1 VATFQENF
9 SNILQDKLTAGQ
21 SVLQPVPER
30 PVRIFCQDESRFGLL
45 PIQRRRIT
53 WSGVKPWGT
62 VQYRFEN
69 FYVYG
74 AVEPTTGES
83 FFLELPYL
91 NSTNFQIFL
100 NEFSHCYQE
109 TLNIVLME
117 NGSCHTAKALVLP
130 HNVVCLFL
138 PPYSPELN
146 PIERLWQ
153 DMKAQLA
160 WMLAGTLAE
169 LEHYVETILTHYTH
183 AAIRSLTS
191 YPYFVDAVHAVCS

>member
-1 VATFQENF
+1 MLQE
-9 SNILQDKLTAGQ
+9 KLTEGQ
-21 SVLQPVPER
+21 SVLPSSAER

-53 WSGVKPWGT
+53 LTGVKPLGA

-74 AVEPTTGES
+74 AVEPITGEH

-91 NSTNFQIFL
+91 HSINFQIFL
-100 NEFSHCYQE
+100 DEFAHHYQD
-109 TLNIVLME
+109 TLNIVVMD
-117 NGSCHTAKALVLP
+117 NGSCHKAKSLIIP
-130 HNVVCLFL
+130 ENIVCLFL
-138 PPYSPELN
+138 PPYGPELN

-153 DMKAQLA
+153 DVKDQLA
-160 WMLAGTLAE
+160 WVLAAA
-169 LEHYVETILTHYTH
+169 LEEFEHDVDMIITRYSN

-191 YPYFVDAVHAVCS
+191 YPYFVHAVNAVCS

>member
-1 VATFQENF
+1 MATFQEHF
-9 SNILQDKLTAGQ
+9 SDILQDTLMAEQSKGQ
-21 SVLQPVPER
+21 PGQAR

-45 PIQRRRIT
+45 PIQRRRLT
-53 WSGVKPWGT
+53 LTGVKPLGA

-91 NSTNFQIFL
+91 DSTNFQLFL
-100 NEFSHCYQE
+100 DEFSRVYQE
-109 TLNIVLME
+109 TLNIVLMD
-117 NGSCHTAKALVLP
+117 NGSCHTAKSLVIP

-146 PIERLWQ
+146 PIERVWQ
-153 DMKAQLA
+153 DMKDQLA
-160 WMLAGTLAE
+160 WILAGTLAE
-169 LEHYVETILTHYTH
+169 LEHHVARLITDYTK
-183 AAIRSLTS
+183 AALRSLTS
-191 YPYFVDAVHAVCS
+191 YPYFVGAVNAVSS

>member
-1 VATFQENF
+1 VATFQEHF
-9 SNILQDKLTAGQ
+9 SDILQDTLMAEQSGVQPGQ
-21 SVLQPVPER
+21 AR

-45 PIQRRRIT
+45 PIQRRRLT
-53 WSGVKPWGT
+53 LTGVKPLGA

-74 AVEPTTGES
+74 TVEPTTGES

-91 NSTNFQIFL
+91 DSANFQVFL
-100 NEFSHCYQE
+100 DEFSHVYQE
-109 TLNIVLME
+109 TLNIVLMD
-117 NGSCHTAKALVLP
+117 NGSCHTAKSLVIP

-146 PIERLWQ
+146 PIERVWQ
-153 DMKAQLA
+153 DMKDQLA

-169 LEHYVETILTHYTH
+169 LEHHVEMLITDYTK
-183 AAIRSLTS
+183 AALRSLTS
-191 YPYFVDAVHAVCS
+191 YPYFVQAVNAICS